1 MQNTSPVSS
10 DRDSCK
16 GVRADMARGASLV
29 LSRTIE
35 AGLVLLGAAVLFVPV
50 LLPLLLW
57 ELLGVVYLVIRIVRV
72 SRSKRHSGDDQAE
85 WLGMLLGRRSGFLLT
100 LFTSLVGLTGGVLI
114 MLRPEWLLLA
124 YTPAEVKVAEGLAV
138 PAVLIAW
145 GILHFGYADR
155 YAQAYY
161 AALPDQILIFP
172 NTPRPVFID
181 FAYFSFTVGTSFAA
195 SDVETNG
202 TAVRGRILAHG
213 VLSFL
218 YNTATLAVAIG
229 VLTS

>member
-16 GVRADMARGASLV
+16 GVRADMARGASLA

-50 LLPLLLW
+50 LLPLVLW
-57 ELLGVVYLVIRIVRV
+57 ELLGAVYLVIRIVRV
-72 SRSKRHSGDDQAE
+72 SRSKRHSGDPAE

-100 LFTSLVGLTGGVLI
+100 LFTSLVGLSGGVLI
-114 MLRPEWLLLA
+114 TFKPEWLLTV
-124 YTPAEVKVAEGLAV
+124 YTAKEVEIAAGLAV

-155 YAQAYY
+155 YAQAYF
-161 AALPDQILIFP
+161 AALPEQILIFP
-172 NTPRPVFID
+172 NTPRPIFLD

-202 TAVRGRILAHG
+202 SAVRGRVLAHG

-229 VLTS
+229 VLT

>member
-1 MQNTSPVSS
+1 
-10 DRDSCK
+10 
-16 GVRADMARGASLV
+16 
-29 LSRTIE
+29 
-35 AGLVLLGAAVLFVPV
+35 LVLLGAAVLFVPV

-57 ELLGVVYLVIRIVRV
+57 ELLGAVYLVIRIVRV
-72 SRSKRHSGDDQAE
+72 SRSKRHSGDQAE

-114 MLRPEWLLLA
+114 TFSPTWLLTV
-124 YTPAEVKVAEGLAV
+124 YTAKEVEIAEGVAV

-172 NTPRPVFID
+172 NTPRPVFLD

-202 TAVRGRILAHG
+202 TAVRGRILAHS

-229 VLTS
+229 VLNS